1 MSEHQLGGFFPVG
14 RAVTGHKENP
24 SNYSIFERGF
34 KMKLNQPKVVTWWI
48 AVGLGAVGL
57 IANFVAIPVLSAL
70 SFWLVLAGLV
80 LLVLAT
86 YLKGL

>member
-1 MSEHQLGGFFPVG
+1 
-14 RAVTGHKENP
+14 
-24 SNYSIFERGF
+24 
-34 KMKLNQPKVVTWWI
+34 MKLNQPKVVTWWI